1 MAKKKSPIKQNKQNS
16 ISKIATPETFPTP
29 IALGIK
35 AFAIT
40 GSFIFIIQ
48 ALRGSAQSEGPDKAI
63 YLFAVLIAG
72 IFLLMGFSRSTKPT
86 GKYLYGVLTF
96 LITVVG
102 IAGVEQHAPINGVVL
117 SNRLWLGFG
126 PYTLLLA
133 FFITPI
139 VFKIIEWRS
148 LNVAWKALLSALFL
162 ANTILVIPSFWQS
175 AATVIDAD
183 HSEYVINELLAPL
196 VGHWPYSDFIPQ
208 YQSFYGFFLKPFV
221 GGMNAAQI
229 SNVALISL
237 TFLSFITL
245 IIGVFIAWNAIDR
258 RSIALATGLV
268 IPFTCLTQFPTR
280 EGYLGSIAALLS
292 GLSIRIFPG
301 LALLGLLVLLIR
313 KTALSAPR
321 KRVGAFLLFGFIS
334 GLVTWQSQDFGIAA
348 VVTSYLVIAF
358 AGSSRFFDV
367 KTTVVA
373 LIGYI
378 PGFAM
383 YPIIAG
389 AAGKSVDF
397 KYFLFFARQFGSGF
411 GAERIRTPGP
421 VLFILP
427 LLVLLVVTHGIYIHR
442 SKKKAIE
449 TGDYSLNSLI
459 GFSFGLWS
467 LFGFTYYLNRSYASG
482 QMQVLFL
489 PLTVSLAA
497 FVGILIK
504 DPIRTLVFGNLQKGF
519 LFSPRSIKE
528 GNFAWVL
535 PLLLIIS
542 IPFAS
547 LLLTPNPSVEMK
559 RINESK
565 TIPRW
570 PKPTIIASVID
581 AKNAANYAKE
591 KGLSIAFFGA
601 SSYYVEKESGVKSVS
616 ILNSP
621 FDLFMSQKTAQ
632 VSCNYIFKVNPD
644 VLVVSDEGANLFQ
657 FVGKTLCNTY
667 IQQDVPGVR
676 SGHFAIKVKK

>member
-1 MAKKKSPIKQNKQNS
+1 MAKKQGPTKQKPQVQV
-16 ISKIATPETFPTP
+16 KKGVTHETFPTP

-40 GSFIFIIQ
+40 GAFIFIIQ
-48 ALRGSAQSEGPDKAI
+48 LLRGSAQSEGPDKAI
-63 YLFAVLIAG
+63 YLFAILIAG
-72 IFLLMGFSRSTKPT
+72 IFLLMGFSKLSKST
-86 GKYLYGVLTF
+86 GKYLYGALTF
-96 LITVVG
+96 LITAIG
-102 IAGVEQHAPINGVVL
+102 IAGVEHHAPINGVIL
-117 SNRLWLGFG
+117 SYRLWLGFG
-126 PYTLLLA
+126 PYALLLA
-133 FFITPI
+133 LIILPV

-148 LNVAWKALLSALFL
+148 LNIIWKILLSTLFL

-175 AATVIDAD
+175 AATVIDPD

-196 VGHWPYSDFIPQ
+196 VGHWPYADFIPQ
-208 YQSFYGFFLKPFV
+208 YQSFYGFLLKPFV

-229 SNVALISL
+229 SNLALMSL
-237 TFLSFITL
+237 TILSFITL
-245 IIGVFIAWNAIDR
+245 IVGVFIAWNAIDR

-292 GLSIRIFPG
+292 GLSIRVFPG
-301 LALLGLLVLLIR
+301 LALLGLLILLIR
-313 KTALSAPR
+313 KTSGSTSI
-321 KRVGAFLLFGFIS
+321 KRTTWFLVFGFIS

-348 VVTSYLVIAF
+348 VVTSFLVIAY
-358 AGSSRFFDV
+358 AGSTRYIEV
-367 KTTVVA
+367 KTSVIA
-373 LIGYI
+373 LIGYL
-378 PGFAM
+378 PGFAV

-389 AAGKSVDF
+389 AAGKSVNF
-397 KYFLFFARQFGSGF
+397 KFFLFFARQFSSGF

-427 LLVLLVVTHGIYIHR
+427 LLVLLVVTHGIYIHK
-442 SKKKAIE
+442 SKKSSAE
-449 TGDYSLNSLI
+449 SGDYSLNSLI

-489 PLTVSLAA
+489 PLTISLAA
-497 FVGILIK
+497 FIGILIK
-504 DPIRTLVFGNLQKGF
+504 DPVRTLVFGNLQKGF

-528 GNFAWVL
+528 RNFAWVL

-559 RINESK
+559 RIHDGK
-565 TIPRW
+565 TSPRW
-570 PKPTIIASVID
+570 PKPTVVASVSD
-581 AKNAANYAKE
+581 AKIAAAYAKE
-591 KGLSIAFFGA
+591 KGLSLGFFGA
-601 SSYYVEKESGVKSVS
+601 SSFYVEKESGVKSLS

-621 FDLFMSQKTAQ
+621 FDLFMSKGTAQ
-632 VSCNYIFKVNPD
+632 TSCDYIYKINPD
-644 VLVVSDEGANLFQ
+644 VIVVSDEGANLFQ
-657 FVGKTLCNTY
+657 FAGKTLCNTY

-676 SGHFAIKVKK
+676 SGHFAVKVKK